1 MAGTGTG
8 PGVTFKNLPPQ
19 RFMNTSM
26 RQESSSGAVRKPRP
40 FEPSRPFVQ
49 WMPGLIAVLLG
60 GQAVQ
65 AQDINTYMSVTASAP
80 TAATPSLTVRF
91 FRADHWA
98 LPKTNAV
105 LYRSNALEGT
115 TSWGTPIATLPWGTT
130 SFVDTNVVV
139 GQRYL
144 YRLTVDGPTNTTPRT
159 LQSFVTGGIA
169 TPAVENRGIMLLVT
183 DTVTAPQLEAE
194 IARFKQDLIGDGYRV
209 QTISVT
215 PTDTPPTLKALI
227 VAACQANPGQVKAVT
242 LLGNI
247 PIAYSGW
254 VNPDGHGPRPFP
266 TDSYYAD
273 IDGTWT
279 DSTRNSNNT
288 AGNRSWWV
296 NTPGDGKFDQNT
308 TPSAVDLQIGRINF
322 DNLPAFP
329 QSEVEL
335 MRRYLDKNHA
345 YRHGQ
350 FTFNKGI
357 YVGVTSDTAYAA
369 CGPLFGTDYRPFVQ
383 TEVGTTGYYQPYWD
397 EQAANSYWL
406 TTWVRG
412 GGAYTST
419 WGIGGTSDYAA
430 ASAVNTAIHAAWAS
444 YYGEWDVQNAFLQAM
459 LAARGQTVGVFY
471 DESPSWLLYALA
483 MGETMGYAA
492 RMSINQTG
500 VALDPRSAQYA
511 DSIISSLLGDPSI
524 RFFSIKPP
532 TAAAGTRNGNAI
544 SLSWE
549 ASPDPA
555 VEGYHVYRAS
565 GLDGAFVRIND
576 LPVTGSTFVDN
587 SPMESNIYMIRALK
601 LQVAGSGSYYDLSQG
616 AFTDL
621 VTTGGDEID
630 GDGDGM
636 PDAWEETHFQSVE
649 ASDGSGDHDGDG
661 SRDLQEYLAGT
672 DPGDNQSLLKIAS
685 TALLDD
691 SELVISFSAV
701 EGKTYELLSSPT
713 LDAEEW
719 QSVQSGIIGISPT
732 TSVTVPLSGTNI
744 FFKIRVE

>member
-1 MAGTGTG
+1 M
-8 PGVTFKNLPPQ
+8 KK
-19 RFMNTSM
+19 SM
-26 RQESSSGAVRKPRP
+26 RQESSSGAVWDPM
-40 FEPSRPFVQ
+40 PSRPIRVLVR
-49 WMPGLIAVLLG
+49 WLPGVITALLVCHHG
-60 GQAVQ
+60 Q
-65 AQDINTYMSVTASAP
+65 AQDINNYLSVSASPP
-80 TAATPSLTVRF
+80 TAAVPSLTVRF
-91 FRADHWA
+91 SRADHWA

-130 SFVDTNVVV
+130 TFVDTNVVV

-144 YRLTVDGPTNTTPRT
+144 YRLTVDGPTNTIPRT

-169 TPAVENRGIMLLVT
+169 TPAVEHRGIMLLVT
-183 DTVTAPQLEAE
+183 DTATAPLLVPE
-194 IARFKQDLIGDGYRV
+194 IDRFKQDLIGDGYRV
-209 QTISVT
+209 QPISVAPTET
-215 PTDTPPTLKALI
+215 PQSVKAKI
-227 VAACQANPGQVKAVT
+227 VAAYQADPGQVKAVT

-345 YRHGQ
+345 YRQGQ

-383 TEVGTTGYYQPYWD
+383 TEVGTTGYYPPYWD
-397 EQAANSYWL
+397 EQATNGYWL

-419 WGIGGTSDYAA
+419 WGIGGTQDYAA

-444 YYGEWDVQNAFLQAM
+444 YYGEWDVANAFLQGM

-511 DSIISSLLGDPSI
+511 DSIVSSLLGDPSI
-524 RFFSIKPP
+524 RFFPIKPP
-532 TAAAGTRNGNAI
+532 TSAAGLPGGNTV
-544 SLSWE
+544 SLSWQ

-555 VEGYHVYRAS
+555 VGGYHVYRAS
-565 GLDGAFVRIND
+565 ELDGNFVRIND
-576 LPVTGSTFVDN
+576 APVNGTTFIDN
-587 SPMESNIYMIRALK
+587 SPLESNIYMIRALK
-601 LQVAGSGSYYDLSQG
+601 LQETGSGSYYDLSQG
-616 AFTDL
+616 TFTGI
-621 VTTGGDEID
+621 VTANGNGGGGDGD
-630 GDGDGM
+630 GDGDGDADGDGM
-636 PDAWEETHFQSVE
+636 PDTWEQTHFGTIG
-649 ASDGSGDHDGDG
+649 ASDGTGDFDGDG
-661 SRDLQEYLAGT
+661 SRDRHEYLAGT
-672 DPGDNQSLLKIAS
+672 DPNNIQSRLKIES
-685 TALLDD
+685 TTLLGE
-691 SELVISFSAV
+691 SQLVISFSAV
-701 EGKTYELLSSPT
+701 AGKTYELLSSST
-713 LDAEEW
+713 LQAEDW
-719 QSVQSGIIGISPT
+719 QTDQSGITGISPT
-732 TSVTVPLSGTNI
+732 TSVTVPVSGTKK